1 MLKVDQKTLD
11 KMESQYEG
19 ILKTIMYFE
28 NASVPACPHCGS
40 NNTADVQVGII
51 GRTIYLAAATTKVT
65 LVPNMKDRL
74 GEYFCNECRKFFD

>member
-28 NASVPACPHCGS
+28 NADLPVCPLCGS
-40 NNTADVQVGII
+40 SDTADVQCGII
-51 GRTIYLAAATTKVT
+51 GRTIYLATATTKVT
-65 LVPNMKDRL
+65 LVPSSPAP
-74 GEYFCNECRKFFD
+74 GTYFCNECRKYFD